1 MTMWLQ
7 NQKSIK
13 MHLKQ
18 FMQAMV
24 KDRPKSC
31 SKCCAKRKAIILP
44 STNVSSISLPFNYAV
59 VITEQNRK
67 IEGHLEQIAKYKARI
82 DLAESDRLN
91 AETNIVTSL
100 TGLQSRIEKE
110 KNIIEQIKER
120 MTAQGETFDTIA
132 EGIEALFSRMECDRG
147 LVTRSLGKSSE
158 VNGEN
163 ILDFLLAIENQSNFL
178 IRVYLSSKEDA
189 GIEKPLSPSK
199 PRKSTASRSRL

>member
-1 MTMWLQ
+1 M
-7 NQKSIK
+7 NCPNI
-13 MHLKQ
+13 HY
-18 FMQAMV
+18 
-24 KDRPKSC
+24 
-31 SKCCAKRKAIILP
+31 
-44 STNVSSISLPFNYAV
+44 SL

-91 AETNIVTSL
+91 AETSVVSSL
-100 TGLQSRIEKE
+100 TGLQAKIKKE
-110 KNIIEQIKER
+110 TSLIEQIKER

-178 IRVYLSSKEDA
+178 IRVYLNSKEDA

-199 PRKSTASRSRL
+199 PRKTTSSRSGLSFKLITHLPKIIKKLCS